1 MEVLKTIS
9 LITSVLAP
17 KDSPVNTVP
26 SSRIKYA
33 FIISSKS
40 YFANYATFDKRKRKN
55 KSLVSLFLL
64 LSIYAQI
71 VRIVAHKS
79 KLFKYKIQINSP
91 DFYYLSL

>member
-1 MEVLKTIS
+1 MLSSFPPNLT
-9 LITSVLAP
+9 LQTSPLLA
-17 KDSPVNTVP
+17 KEKGRTNV
-26 SSRIKYA
+26 
-33 FIISSKS
+33 
-40 YFANYATFDKRKRKN
+40 
-55 KSLVSLFLL
+55 LVSLFLL

>member
-40 YFANYATFDKRKRKN
+40 YFANYTTLAKEKGRTK
-55 KSLVSLFLL
+55 VIISLFLL

-71 VRIVAHKS
+71 VRIVAHKFNY
-79 KLFKYKIQINSP
+79 FKYIA
-91 DFYYLSL
+91 